1 MILIVEV
8 KKPLERVADGVLK
21 MKLTEIRK
29 KRGLTQAELAE
40 ASNVS
45 YRTIQEYEQ
54 RRSDLN
60 KASVMTVYQIA
71 KALNCTVEDLIE
83 L

>member
-1 MILIVEV
+1 
-8 KKPLERVADGVLK
+8 

-54 RRSDLN
+54 GRSDLN
-60 KASVMTVYQIA
+60 KASVITVCQIA

>member
-1 MILIVEV
+1 
-8 KKPLERVADGVLK
+8 

-45 YRTIQEYEQ
+45 CRTIQEYEQ
-54 RRSDLN
+54 GRSDLN
-60 KASVMTVYQIA
+60 KASVITVYHIA
-71 KALNCTVEDLIE
+71 KALDCTVEELIE

>member
-1 MILIVEV
+1 
-8 KKPLERVADGVLK
+8 
-21 MKLTEIRK
+21 MKLTDIRK

-45 YRTIQEYEQ
+45 CRTIQEYEQ
-54 RRSDLN
+54 GRSDLN

-71 KALNCTVEDLIE
+71 KALNCTIEDLIE

>member
-1 MILIVEV
+1 
-8 KKPLERVADGVLK
+8 

-54 RRSDLN
+54 KRSDLN

>member
-1 MILIVEV
+1 
-8 KKPLERVADGVLK
+8 

-54 RRSDLN
+54 ERSDLK
-60 KASVMTVYQIA
+60 KASVSTVYQIA
-71 KALNCTVEDLIE
+71 KTLNCTIEDLIE
-83 L
+83 

>member
-1 MILIVEV
+1 
-8 KKPLERVADGVLK
+8 

-54 RRSDLN
+54 ERSDLK
-60 KASVMTVYQIA
+60 KASVSTVYQIA
-71 KALNCTVEDLIE
+71 KALNCTIEDLIE
-83 L
+83 

>member
-1 MILIVEV
+1 
-8 KKPLERVADGVLK
+8 

-40 ASNVS
+40 VSNVS

-54 RRSDLN
+54 KRSDLN
-60 KASVMTVYQIA
+60 KASVITVYQIA

>member
-1 MILIVEV
+1 
-8 KKPLERVADGVLK
+8 
-21 MKLTEIRK
+21 MKLTDIRK

-54 RRSDLN
+54 GRSDLN